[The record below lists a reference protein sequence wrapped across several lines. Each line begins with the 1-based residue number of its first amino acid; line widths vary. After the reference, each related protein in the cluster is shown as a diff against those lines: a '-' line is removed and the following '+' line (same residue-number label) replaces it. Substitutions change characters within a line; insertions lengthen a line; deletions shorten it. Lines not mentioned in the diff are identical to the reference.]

1 MYMPEFIETAVD
13 ANDPESI
20 LLARE
25 QSAQY
30 DRAMRILRRAKDP
43 VLCAKQL
50 GITYEMFAEIISNNL
65 ALRSQLIV
73 RCELESTTDE
83 GDELRCRV
91 NRKSSKVIITKGE
104 TS

>member
-1 MYMPEFIETAVD
+1 MYMPEFIETSVD

-20 LLARE
+20 LLAKE
-25 QSAQY
+25 QRALQ
-30 DRAMRILRRAKDP
+30 DRALRILRRAKNP

-50 GITYEMFAEIISNNL
+50 GITYEMFADLVSNSL

-73 RCELESTTDE
+73 RCEIESTTDD